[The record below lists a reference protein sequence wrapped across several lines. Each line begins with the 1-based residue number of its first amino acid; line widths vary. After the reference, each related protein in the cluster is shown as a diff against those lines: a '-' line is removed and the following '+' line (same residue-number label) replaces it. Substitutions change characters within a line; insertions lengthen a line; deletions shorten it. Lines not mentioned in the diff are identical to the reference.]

1 MAINITFFTS
11 TDDSFKEIIKRLKAP
26 FEFRKFKHIDNA
38 LTLEEK
44 QILRERLPCGSVRG
58 TKFQMFKDGKI
69 EESTEEY
76 IQFMNNE
83 PASKPLQAWF
93 KYQALLK
100 EEEEARRLENQK
112 RASEINRPTP
122 YGGQ

>member
-1 MAINITFFTS
+1 MALDLTLFIS
-11 TDDSFKEIIKRLKAP
+11 KDDPQKETGKRLKEP
-26 FEFRKFKHIDNA
+26 FKFHEFKYIDST
-38 LTLEEK
+38 LTQEEK
-44 QILRERLPCGSVRG
+44 YILCERLPDKSVRG
-58 TKFQMFKDGKI
+58 TKYQMFKDGKI
-69 EESTEEY
+69 IDTTEEY

-100 EEEEARRLENQK
+100 DEEEARRLENQK
-112 RASEINRPTP
+112 RASEIKRPPP